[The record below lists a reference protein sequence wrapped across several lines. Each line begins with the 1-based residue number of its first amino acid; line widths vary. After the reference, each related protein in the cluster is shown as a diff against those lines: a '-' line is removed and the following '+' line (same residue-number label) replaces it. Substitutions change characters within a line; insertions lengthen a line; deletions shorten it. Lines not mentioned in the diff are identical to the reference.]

1 MRRLFVMTHQFDR
14 QWQAMGLTDPDL
26 ARLQQGILEN
36 PQIGPV
42 IPGTGRLRKLR
53 FAFEGQGK
61 RGSIRVAYV
70 DFSLYEI
77 VYLIT
82 AYPKSEKDNLS
93 KAERNAI
100 KKQIDAIEA
109 ALAKSQSTEEKQEKG
124 RK

>member
-26 ARLQQGILEN
+26 VRLQQGILEN
-36 PQIGPV
+36 PQIGPD

-82 AYPKSEKDNLS
+82 AYHKSEKDNLS

>member
-1 MRRLFVMTHQFDR
+1 MARHQRDAAPLGF
-14 QWQAMGLTDPDL
+14 L
-26 ARLQQGILEN
+26 ILGH
-36 PQIGPV
+36 I
-42 IPGTGRLRKLR
+42 R

>member
-1 MRRLFVMTHQFDR
+1 M
-14 QWQAMGLTDPDL
+14 
-26 ARLQQGILEN
+26 
-36 PQIGPV
+36 
-42 IPGTGRLRKLR
+42 
-53 FAFEGQGK
+53 
-61 RGSIRVAYV
+61 

-124 RK
+124 EINVSVYEGIMQGLSEA

>member
-26 ARLQQGILEN
+26 VRLQQGILEN

-82 AYPKSEKDNLS
+82 AYPKSENDNLS
-93 KAERNAI
+93 KAEHNAI

>member
-1 MRRLFVMTHQFDR
+1 MTHQFDR

-26 ARLQQGILEN
+26 VRLQQGILEN